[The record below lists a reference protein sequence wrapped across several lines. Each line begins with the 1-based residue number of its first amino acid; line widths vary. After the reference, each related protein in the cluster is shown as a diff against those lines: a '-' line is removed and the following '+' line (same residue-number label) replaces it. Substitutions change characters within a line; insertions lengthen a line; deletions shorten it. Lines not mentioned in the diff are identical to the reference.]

1 MFKKTLKLTELL
13 TFILPDLRTS
23 VYNSSSERR
32 VIVQGIKNLNFYGN
46 YDKEKWLYFSI
57 F

>member
-32 VIVQGIKNLNFYGN
+32 VIVQGNKKSQFL
-46 YDKEKWLYFSI
+46 WQL
-57 F
+57 